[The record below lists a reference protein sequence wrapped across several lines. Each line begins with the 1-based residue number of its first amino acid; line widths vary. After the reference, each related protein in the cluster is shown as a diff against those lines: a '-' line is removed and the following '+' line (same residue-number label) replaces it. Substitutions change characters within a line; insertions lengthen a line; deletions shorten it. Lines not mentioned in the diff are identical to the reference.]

1 MTSSTREAGI
11 LSDFLSDMDADAPPG
26 TQGRKMMIR
35 KLYSYLAW
43 KGKLNSQQRNNG
55 RGGGNAFAATTFER
69 QNSTALSEALK
80 KKDREKAERS
90 AGRRRVR
97 GGAPSSAAASSSMRK
112 ASVELTLIDVDAQ
125 GDSKMEADSFAE
137 L

>member
-1 MTSSTREAGI
+1 MTSSTREASI
-11 LSDFLSDMDADAPPG
+11 LSDFLSGMDADAPPG

-43 KGKLNSQQRNNG
+43 KGKLNFQQRNDG
-55 RGGGNAFAATTFER
+55 RGNGIAFAVPTFER
-69 QNSTALSEALK
+69 QKFTPLSEALK
-80 KKDREKAERS
+80 KKDKEKAERS

-97 GGAPSSAAASSSMRK
+97 GGAAASSSTRK
-112 ASVELTLIDVDAQ
+112 ASVEPAVIDVDAQ